1 VTLVG
6 YDTYSWDTTLA
17 GVVLSAVGYGAL
29 AAFWAF
35 GIGLGIALLAVG
47 ALTISAAAVLMAF
60 GTLESVE
67 DMEIA
72 D

>member
-1 VTLVG
+1 M
-6 YDTYSWDTTLA
+6 
-17 GVVLSAVGYGAL
+17 